1 MEFSILLGQWYE
13 EKKRNLP
20 WRGETD
26 PYKIWVSEIILQQT
40 RVNQGW
46 DYYLRFTRQFPTLK
60 ILAEAPIEE
69 VLKVWQGLGYYSR
82 ARNMHFTA
90 NLIMK
95 NHKGIFPHEY
105 QQIRAL
111 KGIGDYTAAAIAS
124 IAFHLPYPAVD
135 GNVLRFVCRLMGI
148 RENIML
154 NSTKQLVTEHCRKL
168 MYDMEPGTF
177 NQAMM
182 EYGAT
187 CCTPQKP
194 LCDTCLFKSQCHAYQ
209 NQLTDFLPVIIKN
222 IKIKKRFFNYL
233 FFVHQQQTLLEQR
246 TDNDIWKN
254 LFQLP
259 LVECCSTSFNIKQ
272 YLTEQHIQ
280 YNAVKQVLT
289 LKHQLTHQT
298 IFIKFYHI
306 DCKESPTSFPQAKR
320 ISIKDL
326 ENYAVAKPTAEF
338 IQLLNFNDMKL

>member
-1 MEFSILLGQWYE
+1 MEFSILLDQWYE
-13 EKKRNLP
+13 ENKRDLP
-20 WRGETD
+20 WRGESD

-46 DYYLRFTRQFPTLK
+46 DYYLQFTEHFPTVK
-60 ILAEAPIEE
+60 ALAEAPIEE

-82 ARNMHFTA
+82 ARNMHYTA
-90 NLIMK
+90 QLIMK
-95 NHKGIFPHEY
+95 EHSGRFPQEY

-111 KGIGDYTAAAIAS
+111 KGIGNYTAAAVTS

-154 NSTKQLVTEHCRKL
+154 GSTKQLVTEHCRHL
-168 MYDMEPGTF
+168 MADMDPGTF

-182 EYGAT
+182 EFGAT
-187 CCTPQKP
+187 CCTPQNP
-194 LCDTCLFKSQCHAYQ
+194 QCENCPFREQCYAFQ
-209 NQLTDFLPVIIKN
+209 NQLTDLLPVIIKKIN
-222 IKIKKRFFNYL
+222 IKKRYFNYL
-233 FFVHQQQTLLEQR
+233 FFVHNKNTLIEQR
-246 TDNDIWKN
+246 TGNDIWKN

-259 LVECCSTSFNIKQ
+259 LVESDSTTFDIEQ
-272 YLTEQHIQ
+272 YLAVHHIR
-280 YNAVKQVLT
+280 YSAVKQVLA

-298 IFIKFYHI
+298 IFIKFYQI
-306 DCKESPTSFPQAKR
+306 DCEKLPTNFPNAN
-320 ISIKDL
+320 IIPINTL

-338 IQLLNFNDMKL
+338 IKKVKGEN